1 MVEDAKPEKAVGN
14 GTEEKVLCKNLVT
27 KTSMQRIGI
36 RFLAKKERIR
46 KMTIPEFVGYT
57 GVALLIITYAMLQLD
72 KIDPKGFWYS
82 FNNLLVAILVTVSL
96 IETPNKPSMVIEFF
110 WFMISAYGITM
121 FYKRKN
127 ESN

>member
-1 MVEDAKPEKAVGN
+1 M
-14 GTEEKVLCKNLVT
+14 
-27 KTSMQRIGI
+27 I
-36 RFLAKKERIR
+36 
-46 KMTIPEFVGYT
+46 TIPDLIGFS

-110 WFMISAYGITM
+110 WFMII
-121 FYKRKN
+121 
-127 ESN
+127 